1 MGFNTRTAGLLG
13 LFSFSLA
20 APAPQA
26 GGLPAADNNACAAV
40 SQAQAQQR
48 AANPRVLARVPAS
61 TALACLQSV
70 PNKPAEAA
78 KLIASTKAYA
88 QWQSTLA
95 WLKDPPP
102 SYMLP
107 PTDIQ
112 GGLDAIGANAT
123 AGMFQSEFEF
133 QSAIVQLVA
142 TAHDGHFSVR
152 PDMFKAFSFRNDL
165 ARDIISVSVDGKQ
178 VPKLYNLGVL
188 DGTTSIGGTNQ
199 TAVNST
205 NGMPPAIVKINGQDA
220 AQVIEEQGKMINF
233 QDPDSQWNSQFQS
246 YAVPT
251 ARTTLASS
259 IFFLGDSVTLEYD
272 NGQKVTQES
281 YAVIRGAADFT
292 GVNTGEDF
300 YQKFCN
306 PANTPPP
313 TAGAGGGGS
322 PAQPPPPPQP
332 TSPPGTMQPPEPA
345 IPGFPMP
352 AIRDSGANITAGYF
366 LQGEGYEDTAV
377 LSVLGFAPLAD
388 FDLLEYAANLQK
400 MTESFLAMC
409 KQAGKQKLIID
420 VTGNGGGLVVA
431 GFELYAQLFPGTPLF
446 QADNMRLTESM
457 EQMARIAAAVQ
468 PEVLALDL
476 NNLPGRNATQRQQAL
491 AELAQ
496 SSVISNLVPG
506 GVFSAADRVKLTS
519 TDQIISPVT
528 IKGDRFTSYI
538 STPLNETASD
548 FNLTGTGNRANPPP
562 AVFDPNNVVILT
574 DGTCGSTCTLFSYL
588 MIMQQN
594 VKTVV
599 VGGRPQ
605 TGPMQSIAGVE
616 GAQVFPFNELQQAA
630 LATLVLAPPEQQPQ
644 LNQSELGVIAEGY
657 LLQRSAVAGDG
668 GAINGKNAFSQADAQ
683 TPLQF
688 LMQPAQCRFFYTK
701 DMIYGPEAVWKR
713 AADAT
718 FKDPQGLCVEGS
730 ITPTMGVQPI
740 SDEFFANQP
749 VVIGTSSSRAVTTE
763 LLTATEGDRSAADK
777 LRVPVWIAALVVS
790 VVFLI

>member
-1 MGFNTRTAGLLG
+1 M
-13 LFSFSLA
+13 
-20 APAPQA
+20 
-26 GGLPAADNNACAAV
+26 
-40 SQAQAQQR
+40 
-48 AANPRVLARVPAS
+48 AANPQAVARVPAA
-61 TALACLQSV
+61 TAFACLQSV

-123 AGMFQSEFEF
+123 AGRFASEFEF
-133 QSAIVQLVA
+133 QSAMVQLVA
-142 TAHDGHFSVR
+142 SAHDGHFAIR

-165 ARDIISVSVDGKQ
+165 ATDIVSVSVDGKQ

-188 DGTTSIGGTNQ
+188 NGTASIGGMNQ

-205 NGMPPAIVKINGQDA
+205 NGMPPAITKINGQDA
-220 AQVIEEQGKMINF
+220 AQVIEEQGLKFINF
-233 QDPDSQWNSQFQS
+233 QDPDSQWNSQFQQ

-251 ARTTLASS
+251 ARTALASS
-259 IFFLGDSVTLEYD
+259 IFFLGDSLTLEYD

-281 YAVIRGAADFT
+281 YALIRPTADFT

-306 PANTPPP
+306 PANAPPP
-313 TAGAGGGGS
+313 TAGAGGGQ
-322 PAQPPPPPQP
+322 PTTPPP
-332 TSPPGTMQPPEPA
+332 TGPPGTRQPETPN

-366 LQGEGYEDTAV
+366 LQGAGYEDVAV
-377 LSVLGFAPLAD
+377 LSVLGFSPEGD
-388 FDLLEYAANLQK
+388 FDILEYVVNFQQ
-400 MTESFLAMC
+400 MTEKFLAMS
-409 KQAGKQKLIID
+409 KQAGKQKLVID
-420 VTGNGGGLVVA
+420 VTGNGGGLVAA
-431 GFELYAQLFPGTPLF
+431 GFELYAQLFPGTPQF
-446 QADNMRLTESM
+446 QANNMRLTESM
-457 EQMARIAAAVQ
+457 EQMAKISSSVQ
-468 PEVLALDL
+468 NEILALDL
-476 NNLPGRNATQRQQAL
+476 NTLTPQNATQRQLAL
-491 AELAQ
+491 AALSQ
-496 SSVISNLVPG
+496 SSVVSNLIPG
-506 GVFSAADRVKLTS
+506 GVFSAGGQTNLTS
-519 TDQIISPVT
+519 TDQIIAPVT

-538 STPLNETASD
+538 STPLNETAPD
-548 FNLTGTGNRANPPP
+548 FNLTGTGNRANPAP

-599 VGGRPQ
+599 VGGRPT

-616 GAQVFPFNELQQAA
+616 GAQVFPLNELQQAA
-630 LATLVLAPPEQQPQ
+630 SATLFLAPPEQQQQ
-644 LNQSELGVIAEGY
+644 LSQSELGLIAEGY
-657 LLQRSAVAGDG
+657 LLDRSATPSNAG
-668 GAINGKNAFSQADAQ
+668 AVNGKNAFSHTDAQ

-701 DMIYGPEAVWKR
+701 EMIYGPEAVWKR
-713 AADAT
+713 AVDAT

-730 ITPTMGVQPI
+730 VTPTMGVQAVS
-740 SDEFFANQP
+740 SDFFPNQA
-749 VVIGTSSSRAVTTE
+749 VGGSRA
-763 LLTATEGDRSAADK
+763 EGANNPGKSSGVRSAAERSGVAI
-777 LRVPVWIAALVVS
+777 LVAALAS
-790 VVFLI
+790 VAFLI